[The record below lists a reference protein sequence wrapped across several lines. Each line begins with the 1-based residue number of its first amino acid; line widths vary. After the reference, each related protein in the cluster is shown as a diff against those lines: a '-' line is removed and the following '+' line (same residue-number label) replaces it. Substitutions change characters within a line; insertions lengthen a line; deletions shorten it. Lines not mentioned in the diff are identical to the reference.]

1 MPSFLKFSLK
11 IKNLSVQL
19 YLFPVVFFTQQLC
32 FKIFVPPVGKH
43 DQVLKSWH
51 QLQQVSG
58 SLQILNLLKWPSKL
72 LYKSKDSV
80 QASIPSVQAWN
91 KMVQTLHSGCVSA
104 VSMGDEDGITS
115 PAQSTQGKDWAQQEA
130 AQASLWGS
138 QIKSRDQARTER
150 VQMAQKYP
158 GILRSFLQTSESHL
172 CLSTA
177 PPKLSWTIWYFP
189 LNFCGIWIINSHW
202 VLRISL

>member
-43 DQVLKSWH
+43 DQVQKSWYH
-51 QLQQVSG
+51 LQEVSG

-104 VSMGDEDGITS
+104 VSMGEEDGITS

-130 AQASLWGS
+130 AQASGWGS

-150 VQMAQKYP
+150 VQMAQSTQEYSGP
-158 GILRSFLQTSESHL
+158 SCRPLSRTCVSPLPHLNLVEQSGIFH
-172 CLSTA
+172 
-177 PPKLSWTIWYFP
+177 
-189 LNFCGIWIINSHW
+189 WIS
-202 VLRISL
+202 VEFG